1 MANDLITRLLLDSKQ
16 FDNNITKATREVQD
30 FQKKTAGISKTVSN
44 SFNSMLGVVGKIA
57 PALGVAVGGYEAFN
71 KVVNSSEGNID
82 AWGRTCEAAKASV
95 DSFFISLNTG
105 NFSNFLS
112 GLGEVI
118 KSAREAYDAIDD
130 LGTTIAFQ
138 DVELSKLETKKLQL
152 EIQIKEGKGGQEELE
167 EVNDQIYALA
177 GERAAKAEAA
187 YKASLKSVIQSE
199 TGGWYDAEMADYWS
213 TWENFKTL
221 SKADLAREN
230 QELEKRKQALGSQYD
245 LVLANYN
252 KYKKMVE
259 SGTASEKV
267 AQSVALVDA
276 TREYNVKKA
285 ILDQETKILEA
296 KQYQVTAQKALQS
309 AYQSEK
315 ETLRYTADKTEKQ
328 AKSVSDMARSANAF
342 KNALSG
348 GEVSFTINGKNL
360 FNDSNIVNAI
370 KTMSNEDIIAFN
382 KLTKTY
388 ENKNNQLNTLVREN
402 LVTVEDFQREKET
415 NDKALVS
422 GLLSLSNGG
431 ILNQNAKMA
440 NEVIL
445 PILKNIDS
453 NSKAGSNPVQ
463 ATFDAYSASISE
475 NSQKLANNPPKN
487 VQEAQSWKEGLQQF
501 KQNIQNYANDY
512 NLNAAKGLSSM
523 FSDLADF
530 DPETYQG
537 AKELTDQFLE
547 GKYTLQEYATLIEG
561 LGLENIHLNLIPEDQ
576 VEQFGLLANEL
587 DPLINKLDGIQNK
600 MEQVENTKMQ
610 LANMSQLI
618 SSFHSFGDSGI
629 SAFANILQAIIPVI
643 SAFGALAVAEGAE
656 KGVKTSKNWI
666 EAVAAVVTLVGTI
679 SAAIA
684 AGRNKSK
691 YANGGIVQGGSY
703 SGDTGT
709 VRVNAGEMILNGS
722 QQANLFRLL
731 NDGGFN
737 NSAMDGQV
745 EFKIRGQELV
755 GILNNYNR
763 KTSRVL

>member
-112 GLGEVI
+112 GLGDVI

-152 EIQIKEGKGGQEELE
+152 EIQIKEGKGGEEELK
-167 EVNDQIYALA
+167 EVIKQEYAMA
-177 GERAAKAEAA
+177 SERAAKAEAS

-259 SGTASEKV
+259 AGTASEKV

-276 TREYNVKKA
+276 TREYNIKKA
-285 ILDQETKILEA
+285 ILDQESKIVEA
-296 KQYQVTAQKALQS
+296 KKYEVVAQKALQS

-328 AKSVSDMARSANAF
+328 AKNA
-342 KNALSG
+342 KAITSALSG
-348 GEVSFTINGKNL
+348 GNMTFTINGKNIFEDKRIVDAINTMSSQDKAK
-360 FNDSNIVNAI
+360 FNELIRNYDS
-370 KTMSNEDIIAFN
+370 KTQQLLTLSKQGLISNEDFSKA
-382 KLTKTY
+382 T
-388 ENKNNQLNTLVREN
+388 QSAG
-402 LVTVEDFQREKET
+402 KE
-415 NDKALVS
+415 LIS
-422 GLLSLSNGG
+422 GLLSLDNGG
-431 ILNQNAKMA
+431 ILTQNKKMA
-440 NEVIL
+440 EEVIL
-445 PILKNIDS
+445 PILKSLNMSVSKTPVGQFEAYEKSVNDNI
-453 NSKAGSNPVQ
+453 AL
-463 ATFDAYSASISE
+463 FDARMKKGNISGSEAASW
-475 NSQKLANNPPKN
+475 A
-487 VQEAQSWKEGLQQF
+487 EGLQQF
-501 KQNIQNYANDY
+501 QGNIRSFASDY
-512 NLNAAKGLSSM
+512 NLQVAKG
-523 FSDLADF
+523 FSDRVRLEYDY
-530 DPETYQG
+530 ENNEEE
-537 AKELTDQFLE
+537 KEKLKSYLDLIDEFE
-547 GKYTLQEYATLIEG
+547 NGKYTIQEFATLIDG
-561 LGLENIHLNLIPEDQ
+561 LGNQNYHIELVSEEEIDRLNI
-576 VEQFGLLANEL
+576 LANEL
-587 DPLINKLDGIQNK
+587 NPVI
-600 MEQVENTKMQ
+600 EQLQTMAEKMQ
-610 LANMSQLI
+610 LLNAIKETLSDVSGLI
-618 SSFHSFGDSGI
+618 NAAHSFGNEWI
-629 SAFANILQAIIPVI
+629 SAGANILQALIPVI
-643 SAFGALAVAEGAE
+643 NATTALAVAEGAE
-656 KGVKTSKNWI
+656 KGVKTSRNWI
-666 EAVAAVVTLVGTI
+666 EAIAAVTTLVGTI
-679 SAAIA
+679 VSVVRAAN
-684 AGRNKSK
+684 GKTK

-703 SGDTGT
+703 SGDNNL

-722 QQANLFRLL
+722 QQANLFRML
-731 NDGGFN
+731 NGEGFN
-737 NSAMDGQV
+737 KS
-745 EFKIRGQELV
+745 
-755 GILNNYNR
+755 
-763 KTSRVL
+763 TSVAVTGTLKASGKDLIAVIGNTQNKYGKL